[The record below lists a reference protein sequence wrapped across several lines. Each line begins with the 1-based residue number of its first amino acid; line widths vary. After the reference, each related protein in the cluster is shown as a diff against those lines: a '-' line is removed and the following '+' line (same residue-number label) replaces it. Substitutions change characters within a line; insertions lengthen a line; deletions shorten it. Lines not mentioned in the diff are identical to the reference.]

1 MQLTNPEFDELV
13 RQAYEEMPKGVRA
26 SIDNLAILVEDWPSR
41 EDLESAGIRR
51 RYQLFGLYHGVPLPD
66 RGNYMPLLPDTV
78 TLFKR
83 PIELVCSTW
92 ADVVREVRITLLHEV
107 GHYMGLDEDDL
118 EAMGYS

>member
-41 EDLESAGIRR
+41 EELESAGIRR
-51 RYQLFGLYHGVPLPD
+51 RDQLFGLYHGVPLPD
-66 RGNYMPLLPDTV
+66 RGNDMPLLPDTV